1 MEEKIIA
8 LITRILEVEEGTIT
22 ANTKME
28 DVEQWDSLAHVMII
42 GALEEELGIEIAID
56 EAADMTGV
64 DDILRAAS
72 V

>member
-8 LITRILEVEEGTIT
+8 LITRVLEVEEGTIT
-22 ANTKME
+22 ADTKME

-64 DDILRAAS
+64 ADILQAAGK
-72 V
+72 

>member
-8 LITRILEVEEGTIT
+8 LITRTLEVEEGTIT
-22 ANTKME
+22 ADTKIE

-64 DDILRAAS
+64 ADILKAAS

>member
-8 LITRILEVEEGTIT
+8 LITRTLEVEEGTIT
-22 ANTKME
+22 ADTKME

-64 DDILRAAS
+64 ADILKAAS

>member
-8 LITRILEVEEGTIT
+8 LITRTLEVEEGTIT
-22 ANTKME
+22 ADTKIE

-56 EAADMTGV
+56 DAADMTGV
-64 DDILRAAS
+64 ADILKAAS

>member
-8 LITRILEVEEGTIT
+8 LITRTLEVEEGTIT
-22 ANTKME
+22 ADTKIE

-64 DDILRAAS
+64 ADIIQAAGE
-72 V
+72 